1 MDYPPGDGWVY
12 SDLGFIVLAA
22 IVHAETGRPLD
33 VFARKTVF
41 QPLGVSQDLLF
52 RPVTDLG
59 RIAWTRPG
67 ECPGLVND
75 LNTRAMG
82 GMSGHAGLF
91 GTARAAAAVAEEIL
105 RSCKASGGLFDCTTT
120 QMFCRR
126 ADFVPGSTRALG
138 FDTPSEQGSSSG
150 GYFSVQSLGHTGFTG
165 TSIWMDPQREIV
177 VTLFTNRVFM
187 GESDTRIK
195 AFRPILHD
203 AIMREVL

>member
-1 MDYPPGDGWVY
+1 MFVR
-12 SDLGFIVLAA
+12 
-22 IVHAETGRPLD
+22 EE
-33 VFARKTVF
+33 VF

-52 RPVTDLG
+52 RPVSDLG

-67 ECPGLVND
+67 ESPVLVND
-75 LNTRAMG
+75 LNTRALG

-91 GTARAAAAVAEEIL
+91 GTAQGAAAVAEEIL
-105 RSCKASGGLFDCTTT
+105 WSRNSRGGLFDNAIT
-120 QMFCRR
+120 QMFCCK
-126 ADFVPGSTRALG
+126 ADFVAGSTRALG
-138 FDTPSEQGSSSG
+138 FDTPSEEGSSSG
-150 GYFSVQSLGHTGFTG
+150 RYFSAESLGHTGFTG

-203 AIMREVL
+203 AVMREFL